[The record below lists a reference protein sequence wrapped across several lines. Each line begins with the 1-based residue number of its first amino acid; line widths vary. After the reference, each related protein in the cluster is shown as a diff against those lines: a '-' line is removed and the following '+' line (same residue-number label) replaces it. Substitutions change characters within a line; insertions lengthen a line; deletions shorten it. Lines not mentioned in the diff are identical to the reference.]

1 MKDILVTGGLGYIGS
16 HTVVQLIEKNYNVT
30 IVDNLSNSKI
40 FILDNIEKITGKRP
54 HYFNI
59 DLTDYNKINS
69 CFSNNKFDGVIHFA
83 ALKSVSESI
92 NHPDKYY
99 HNNLNSLLNLLRCM
113 KESDIKN
120 IIFSSSCTVYG
131 QPDKLPV
138 SEKSPF
144 KEAESPYARTKQM
157 SENIIEDFT
166 NSISYLSAI
175 SLRYFNPVG
184 AHHSGLIGEL
194 PLGTPDNLVPYI
206 TQTAAGIRQ
215 ELKIFGDDYNT
226 HDGTAIRDYIHVEDL
241 AEAHITA
248 LQRMIENKMKSKY
261 EYYNIGT
268 GVGYSVLDV
277 VKSFEN
283 VNKLKLNYS
292 FSERR
297 SGDIEKMF
305 SDCTISNKKLGW
317 NSKNG
322 LDEMMS
328 SAWKWEKNISKF
340 LKG

>member
-1 MKDILVTGGLGYIGS
+1 MKEILVTGGLGYIGS

-54 HYFNI
+54 NYFNI

-69 CFSNNKFDGVIHFA
+69 SFSKKKFDGVIHFA
-83 ALKSVSESI
+83 ALKSVSESV
-92 NHPDKYY
+92 NHPEKYY
-99 HNNLNSLLNLLRCM
+99 HNNLNSLLNVLRWM
-113 KESDIKN
+113 KENNNKN

-144 KEAESPYARTKQM
+144 KVADSPYARTKQI
-157 SENIIEDFT
+157 SENIIKDCT
-166 NSISYLSAI
+166 NSISFLSGI

-194 PLGTPDNLVPYI
+194 PLGKPDNLVPYI
-206 TQTAAGIRQ
+206 TQTAVGIRQ
-215 ELKIFGDDYNT
+215 KLKIFGDDYDT
-226 HDGTAIRDYIHVEDL
+226 HDGTAIRDYIHVVDL

-248 LQRMIENKMKSKY
+248 LQRMIENKMESKY

-297 SGDIEKMF
+297 SGDIEKIF

-317 NSKNG
+317 NSKKD
-322 LDEMMS
+322 LDEMMC
-328 SAWKWEKNISKF
+328 SAWRWENNISNF
-340 LKG
+340 LKD

>member
-16 HTVVQLIEKNYNVT
+16 HTVVQLIEKNYKVT

-54 HYFNI
+54 NYFNI

-69 CFSNNKFDGVIHFA
+69 SFSGKKFDGVIHFA
-83 ALKSVSESI
+83 ALKSVSESV
-92 NHPDKYY
+92 NHPEKYY
-99 HNNLNSLLNLLRCM
+99 HNNLNSLLNVLRWM
-113 KESDIKN
+113 KENNNKN

-144 KEAESPYARTKQM
+144 KVAESPYARTKQI
-157 SENIIEDFT
+157 SENIIKDCT
-166 NSISYLSAI
+166 NSISFLSGI

-184 AHHSGLIGEL
+184 AHHSGFIGEL
-194 PLGTPDNLVPYI
+194 PLGKPDNLVPYI

-226 HDGTAIRDYIHVEDL
+226 HDGTAIRDFIHVEDL

-248 LQRMIENKMKSKY
+248 LQRMIENKMESKY

-317 NSKNG
+317 NSKKG

-328 SAWKWEKNISKF
+328 SAWRWENNISNF
-340 LKG
+340 LKD

>member
-1 MKDILVTGGLGYIGS
+1 MKEILVTGGLGYIGS
-16 HTVVQLIEKNYNVT
+16 HTVVQLIEKNYKVT

-54 HYFNI
+54 NYFNI

-69 CFSNNKFDGVIHFA
+69 SFSGKKFYGVIHFA
-83 ALKSVSESI
+83 AFKSVSESV
-92 NHPDKYY
+92 NHPEKYY
-99 HNNLNSLLNLLRCM
+99 HNNLNSLLNVLRWM
-113 KESDIKN
+113 KENNNKN

-144 KEAESPYARTKQM
+144 KVADSPYARTKQI
-157 SENIIEDFT
+157 SENIIKDCT
-166 NSISYLSAI
+166 NSISFLSGI

-184 AHHSGLIGEL
+184 AHHSGFIGEL
-194 PLGTPDNLVPYI
+194 PLGKPDNLVPYI

-226 HDGTAIRDYIHVEDL
+226 HDGTAIRDFIHIEDL

-248 LQRMIENKMKSKY
+248 LQRMIENKMESKY

-317 NSKNG
+317 NSKKG
-322 LDEMMS
+322 LDEMMC
-328 SAWKWEKNISKF
+328 SAWRWENNISNF
-340 LKG
+340 LKD